1 MTPPT
6 WTGSRTANG
15 CRSPNLPTFQAMS
28 FSSVT
33 AVVGGN
39 FHAIAQRGSR
49 PTTPRR
55 RCSSMSSTLTTTPSI
70 SKSSAPRRSC
80 HAHALGDDLVLG
92 VEALDVAVHAEVVR
106 AQPLERVPVARE
118 RDALG
123 RPDAVAPHRQR
134 ALGGELRV
142 ELADR
147 PGGGVARVHER
158 RQALLG
164 AALVQRGE
172 VAERHV
178 DLAADLDQRRGVVD
192 AQRDG
197 RDRAQVVGDV
207 LADHAVAAGRAAL
220 EDAVAVEQR
229 DREAVDLRLGD
240 VAELRRLDPLARKVV
255 AHPVDP
261 RAQLLLAARVGEREH
276 RLQVRDLVE
285 AVERLAAGA
294 LRRRVGGEQ
303 LGVLGLD
310 AAQLVEQR
318 VVGVVADDRVVEDVV
333 AAAVLAQ
340 LVAELRRAPRDLRRR
355 AHSTSRAA
363 GASSR
368 ARS

>member
-1 MTPPT
+1 MSPFTRK
-6 WTGSRTANG
+6 SCA
-15 CRSPNLPTFQAMS
+15 RS
-28 FSSVT
+28 
-33 AVVGGN
+33 
-39 FHAIAQRGSR
+39 H
-49 PTTPRR
+49 
-55 RCSSMSSTLTTTPSI
+55 
-70 SKSSAPRRSC
+70 SSASQW
-80 HAHALGDDLVLG
+80 LV
-92 VEALDVAVHAEVVR
+92 
-106 AQPLERVPVARE
+106 E

-134 ALGGELRV
+134 PLGRELRV

-147 PGGGVARVHER
+147 PGGGVAGVHER

-178 DLAADLDQRRGVVD
+178 DLAADLDERRGVVD
-192 AQRDG
+192 AQRDR
-197 RDRAQVVGDV
+197 RDRAQIVGDV

-229 DREAVDLRLGD
+229 DRQAVDLRLGD
-240 VAELRRLDPLARKVV
+240 VAELRRLDPLAREVV

-261 RAQLLLAARVGEREH
+261 RPQLLLAARVGEREH

-333 AAAVLAQ
+333 APAVLAQ
-340 LVAELRRAPRDLRRR
+340 LVAELRRAPPDLRRR

-368 ARS
+368 ARSYRPRSSIPAASVRSKCSGVTAMRPALIAARSVPGSSWKPGSAP